1 MNYKFAAVAALILGS
16 LTVSLRADIIEQ
28 VLVKVNGEIITKSD
42 LEARQINA
50 LRQKNPNFR
59 PANDAELKKAL
70 EDVTPGVIVEA
81 VDELLMVQRGKELGY
96 TMSNEQ
102 FAGILENIKKENK
115 IESDEQLQAA
125 LKQENMTMAD
135 LRKQL
140 ERTMMVQRVQQTEV
154 MQKLQVT
161 DTELKSYYDAHK
173 NEFTTV
179 PQITL
184 REITIKIGR
193 AHV

>member
-1 MNYKFAAVAALILGS
+1 MNYKIAAVAALILGS

-135 LRKQL
+135 LRRNM
-140 ERTMMVQRVQQTEV
+140 ERQMLVSRVQQQEV
-154 MQKLQVT
+154 SDKIGVT
-161 DTELKSYYDAHK
+161 DDEARAYYAGHRG
-173 NEFTTV
+173 EFTT
-179 PQITL
+179 PADISQ
-184 REITIKIGR
+184 IGR